1 MFFVANP
8 KKFPAPLAELLRNTQ
23 LLRVIIGFL
32 VIQTFLVAAGLPG
45 WPCPLR
51 HGLGIPCPGCGMTRA
66 GVALL
71 QGDWRKSLQY
81 NAFAIVFALALA
93 FMCAALFL
101 PARLQETLAQRVATI
116 ERRTGITVLLTVA
129 FLGYWLVRLLI
140 FPDSLALVRQ
150 D

>member
-1 MFFVANP
+1 MVSLTNSR
-8 KKFPAPLAELLRNTQ
+8 KFPAPLAELLRNVQ

-32 VIQTFLVAAGLPG
+32 VVQTLLVAAGLPG

-81 NAFAIVFALALA
+81 NAFAVVFGLVVVL
-93 FMCAALFL
+93 MCAALFL
-101 PARLQETLAQRVATI
+101 PARLQESLAQRVAAV

-129 FLGYWLVRLLI
+129 FLVYWLVRLLI